1 MNRCWAQSER
11 SLRRECRSGWAAR
24 SEPAP
29 VTVAVRV
36 KCAFVAWFVECLR
49 GFTYLL
55 FQFSQNTINES
66 SLLSP
71 VPYSVSG
78 CAERRD
84 IETDDA
90 SCS

>member
-1 MNRCWAQSER
+1 MLGAIGKEF
-11 SLRRECRSGWAAR
+11 EAR
-24 SEPAP
+24 SWRLGGAER
-29 VTVAVRV
+29 TGSGHGGTVRV